1 MHLYLHVSVATE
13 KNFTAHQG
21 FDVAP
26 WSKDVEGDASPKAYK
41 VLRTMTIADFTS
53 LVAKEMDADP
63 QFLRPWAMVNRQ
75 NGTVRPDAVI
85 SFPEMT
91 VEEAASKFG
100 TKSGN
105 FKIWMEKTD
114 EKDEE
119 GKPVFGDTHVDLY
132 GTANNRPIMLYLKY
146 FDPEQQT
153 LFGIGTFYAAWQDK
167 VMDLSPQIL
176 KLVNLPAGTS
186 LKLFEEI
193 KSNMIEQM
201 KPKVTLASSE
211 IQDGDIITVQK
222 SLSEKETAAISATGR
237 YTDVREFYDYLL
249 NRVHVQF
256 APKGQT
262 DKERDTSFHMWLSKK
277 MTYDQFAAK
286 VGEHLKVEPTHLRFS
301 TVNVSTGKP
310 KLPIKRTANLTLSQ
324 ILYPSAYPNYG
335 NAHNQRV
342 DALYYEVLEYSLSE
356 LDQMKSFKVTW
367 LPDGIIKEETYDVL
381 VAKNGTMEDLIKG
394 LAKKA
399 GLDDETAAKVRLY
412 DGSSYRFKQEIP
424 RDKGAL
430 SIHEFATLY
439 AEKIP
444 EDESAI
450 DQEAGDMIIPCFH
463 FDKEPSKSHG
473 VPFVFI
479 IKAVSLASSQAAD
492 TDADAQNRA
501 RLSRT
506 RRNGSQSARASRASS
521 WKRSSSPLLL
531 ARVASRR
538 PNILKTVSNLDRRMA
553 LSF

>member
-26 WSKDVEGDASPKAYK
+26 WTKDAEGDASPKTHK

-53 LVAKEMDADP
+53 LVAQDMETDS
-63 QFLRPWAMVNRQ
+63 QLLRPWAMVNRQ
-75 NGTVRPDAVI
+75 NGTVRPDAI
-85 SFPEMT
+85 IAFPDMT

-105 FKIWMEKTD
+105 FKIWFETAH

-119 GKPVFGDTHVDLY
+119 GKPVFGDLHVDLH
-132 GTANNRPIMLYLKY
+132 GVANNRPIMLYLKY
-146 FDPEQQT
+146 FDPDQQT
-153 LFGIGTFYAAWQDK
+153 LFGIGTFYASWQDK

-176 KLVNLPAGTS
+176 KLVNLPAGTN

-222 SLSEKETAAISATGR
+222 SLSEKEAAAISATGR

-249 NRVHVQF
+249 NRVNVHM
-256 APKGQT
+256 APKNQS
-262 DKERDTSFHMWLSKK
+262 DKERDPGFHMWLSKK

-286 VGEHLKVEPTHLRFS
+286 IGEHLKVEPTHIRFS
-301 TVNVSTGKP
+301 TVNNSTGKP
-310 KLPIKRTANLTLSQ
+310 KLPIKKTATMTLSQ
-324 ILYPSAYPNYG
+324 ILYPSTYPNYG
-335 NAHNQRV
+335 NTHNQRP
-342 DALYYEVLEYSLSE
+342 DALYYEILEYSLSE

-367 LPDGIIKEETYDVL
+367 LPEGVIKEDTYDVL

-394 LAKKA
+394 LQKKA
-399 GLDDETAAKVRLY
+399 GFDDATAANVRLY

-424 RDKGAL
+424 KDKGAL

-444 EDESAI
+444 EEELALDR
-450 DQEAGDMIIPCFH
+450 EAGDDIIACFH

-473 VPFVFI
+473 VPFVFT
-479 IKAVSLASSQAAD
+479 IKAVSSAS
-492 TDADAQNRA
+492 
-501 RLSRT
+501 
-506 RRNGSQSARASRASS
+506 
-521 WKRSSSPLLL
+521 
-531 ARVASRR
+531 
-538 PNILKTVSNLDRRMA
+538 
-553 LSF
+553 

>member
-1 MHLYLHVSVATE
+1 MHLYLHISVATE

-26 WSKDVEGDASPKAYK
+26 WSKDVEGEASPKTYK

-53 LVAKEMDADP
+53 LVAQDMEVDP
-63 QFLRPWAMVNRQ
+63 VFLRPWAMVNRQ

-85 SFPEMT
+85 GFPEMT

-105 FKIWMEKTD
+105 FKIWMEQTD

-119 GKPVFGDTHVDLY
+119 GRPVFGDVHVDLH
-132 GTANNRPIMLYLKY
+132 GVANNRPIMLYLKY
-146 FDPEQQT
+146 FDPEQQS

-222 SLSEKETAAISATGR
+222 SLTEKEAAAISATGR

-249 NRVHVQF
+249 NRVNVQF

-262 DKERDTSFHMWLSKK
+262 DKERDTSFYMWLSKK

-286 VGEHLKVEPTHLRFS
+286 VGEHLKVDPTHLRFS
-301 TVNVSTGKP
+301 TVNISTGKP
-310 KLPIKRTANLTLSQ
+310 KVPIKRTANLTLSQ

-356 LDQMKSFKVTW
+356 LDQMKGFKVIW
-367 LPDGIIKEETYDVL
+367 LPDGIIKEEAYDIL
-381 VAKNGTMEDLIKG
+381 VAKNGTMDDLIKG
-394 LAKKA
+394 LQKKA
-399 GLDDETAAKVRLY
+399 GLNDETAANVRLY
-412 DGSSYRFKQEIP
+412 DGSSCRFKQEIP

-444 EDESAI
+444 EDEAAL
-450 DQEAGDMIIPCFH
+450 DLEAGDRTIPCFH
-463 FDKEPSKSHG
+463 FDKEPSKPHG
-473 VPFVFI
+473 VPFNFVV
-479 IKAVSLASSQAAD
+479 KAVSLIRTVISIRTNTYHRASH
-492 TDADAQNRA
+492 
-501 RLSRT
+501 SRT
-506 RRNGSQSARASRASS
+506 PRSDCRSAPASRASS
-521 WKRSSSPLLL
+521 WKKSSSRLLQAL
-531 ARVASRR
+531 EASPR
-538 PNILKTVSNLDRRMA
+538 PNTLKMVCSMD
-553 LSF
+553 